1 MSDLKE
7 MECHMECL
15 CLRERETQFC
25 LKKHVLGQMSELTV
39 EGKKKVD
46 NGKGNG
52 SNDTEHHAGHSLC
65 PYFTGT
71 WDPLLN
77 CAPPFPPPQQ
87 VPTSPP
93 FLPQQVPVPPPLSL
107 TQPAPTPPCFPQPPH
122 AYVGLMPTYGPHHVP
137 DAAPGPSPASWLSES
152 LPASPSA
159 PAVTSTP
166 VGLRTRSHQQLGTLQ
181 QPIKDEPESK
191 ILTAPMVQVMGPT
204 GEAAFVFRPWTYQDM
219 KDNLHHLPDIA
230 DGGTFAAALLTFCQ
244 QFTPTVPELN
254 RLLMMKLG
262 PTDHMKIANFVTS
275 NHCPVNPRM
284 DRRQNAD
291 ETVADYFSRLYKV
304 FKDNSGLTEP
314 TVMEATPSPWE
325 VHLSN
330 AFRNGLLPRLAD
342 AVNKSCV
349 CVNEARLEDIRRHAL
364 HAQDCMARNK
374 EKEGKTSQRCHL
386 QGPTHN
392 DECADTANSASSR
405 WAIRRE
411 EEVAKERTVYTR
423 Q

>member
-15 CLRERETQFC
+15 CLREKETQFC

-244 QFTPTVPELN
+244 QFTPIVPELN

-262 PTDHMKIANFVTS
+262 QEWTAGKMRTRLSLTISVACTRFSRTTVDSQNQLSWKRHLAHGRFTSVMLSAMASYLDWQMLSTNHVSVSMRLASKTYAAMPFMPKIAWPET
-275 NHCPVNPRM
+275 
-284 DRRQNAD
+284 RRRRKNI
-291 ETVADYFSRLYKV
+291 TKMSPTRP
-304 FKDNSGLTEP
+304 NS
-314 TVMEATPSPWE
+314 
-325 VHLSN
+325 
-330 AFRNGLLPRLAD
+330 
-342 AVNKSCV
+342 
-349 CVNEARLEDIRRHAL
+349 
-364 HAQDCMARNK
+364 Q
-374 EKEGKTSQRCHL
+374 
-386 QGPTHN
+386 
-392 DECADTANSASSR
+392 
-405 WAIRRE
+405 
-411 EEVAKERTVYTR
+411 
-423 Q
+423 